1 MGSRESNSTETLKHL
16 SESYQRYILSLVFGS
31 PEPRYSYSW
40 LCHLFFFHPRP
51 RTWGKLQLSRC
62 HLEFECITDI
72 LSHVRFDNAPC
83 RVVGSSADRPVP
95 RDLLRTLA
103 GYFSE
108 TSSVLCRHYGTERSH
123 DSIKMFPLLGS
134 NHPNTENNQG
144 IIIPRLHAQSR
155 DPSCS
160 ARNTDDP
167 SIGSSDHK
175 RSATG
180 GTQLIPGLDREVT
193 TVPPPEQ

>member
-1 MGSRESNSTETLKHL
+1 MKHSRSMPPDPSGALFNREIAPETTQGFLTQHEEKISPRLSHKSMYNRYNLRMITFLVMGPYWNHL
-16 SESYQRYILSLVFGS
+16 S
-31 PEPRYSYSW
+31 
-40 LCHLFFFHPRP
+40 
-51 RTWGKLQLSRC
+51 
-62 HLEFECITDI
+62 
-72 LSHVRFDNAPC
+72 
-83 RVVGSSADRPVP
+83 P
-95 RDLLRTLA
+95 RDW
-103 GYFSE
+103 YFSE
-108 TSSVLCRHYGTERSH
+108 TSNVLCRHYGTERSH

-193 TVPPPEQ
+193 TVPPLEQ

>member
-1 MGSRESNSTETLKHL
+1 MKHSHSMPPDPSSALSSRENAPETTQGFLTLHEDKISPRLSHKSMYNRYNPRMITFLVMGPYWNHL
-16 SESYQRYILSLVFGS
+16 S
-31 PEPRYSYSW
+31 
-40 LCHLFFFHPRP
+40 
-51 RTWGKLQLSRC
+51 
-62 HLEFECITDI
+62 
-72 LSHVRFDNAPC
+72 
-83 RVVGSSADRPVP
+83 P
-95 RDLLRTLA
+95 RDW
-103 GYFSE
+103 YFSE
-108 TSSVLCRHYGTERSH
+108 TSNVLCRHYGTERSH

-134 NHPNTENNQG
+134 NHPNMENNQG

-193 TVPPPEQ
+193 TVPPLEQ